1 MSEEKRRELF
11 CGVDLHSTNGVYHI
25 DDKGGECVFH
35 RRLENVLDIVLKML
49 EPFKDDLV
57 SVAIESTYNWHWLG
71 DALMD
76 AEYPVVLANPAAMHQ
91 FNGLKHTDDDSDA
104 GFIATLDRMDILP
117 TGWICPPGER
127 VLRDMLRRRML
138 MVDSRTR
145 QALSLQ
151 SMLMRQTGSG
161 LNRLGIETMET
172 EELAAL
178 LKYDGLLLV
187 AEAQLKLIAGHDEA
201 IASLE
206 KYVLG
211 QCKPRAEY
219 ALLTSAPGIGKILA
233 MVIMMEIGDIS
244 RFAGPGHLSSYVRA
258 VKASRISNGKAKGT
272 NNGRNGNK
280 YLSWAFVE
288 AVNHAIRH
296 CAPAR
301 KWYQRKVAKTLPV
314 VGRKALASKWSKAV
328 WYMLTEKKPF
338 QVELVFG

>member
-35 RRLENVLDIVLKML
+35 RRLANRPDIALKAM

-71 DALMD
+71 DALI
-76 AEYPVVLANPAAMHQ
+76 EQGYPVVLAHPA
-91 FNGLKHTDDDSDA
+91 
-104 GFIATLDRMDILP
+104 
-117 TGWICPPGER
+117 
-127 VLRDMLRRRML
+127 
-138 MVDSRTR
+138 
-145 QALSLQ
+145 
-151 SMLMRQTGSG
+151 
-161 LNRLGIETMET
+161 
-172 EELAAL
+172 
-178 LKYDGLLLV
+178 
-187 AEAQLKLIAGHDEA
+187 
-201 IASLE
+201 ASLE
-206 KYVLG
+206 DYVLNL
-211 QCKPRAEY
+211 CKPRAEY
-219 ALLTSAPGIGKILA
+219 AILTSAPGIGKILA

-244 RFAGPGHLSSYVRA
+244 RFPSPGHLSSYVRA

-280 YLSWAFVE
+280 YLSWAFIE

-301 KWYQRKVAKTLPV
+301 KWYQKKVAKTLPV